1 MKFTI
6 FSSLVVALLG
16 AHTVSAAC
24 CTECGG
30 IFQKCM
36 DDCEADGTSSTVC
49 GKVCYGQGVS
59 HLLVWACC
67 SVSIPDNRIRLTFH
81 FLIDWLCLRL

>member
-6 FSSLVVALLG
+6 FTSLVVALLG

-24 CTECGG
+24 CTECGD

-36 DDCEADGTSSTVC
+36 DDCQADGTSSTVC

-59 HLLVWACC
+59 SALLLGLLP
-67 SVSIPDNRIRLTFH
+67 S
-81 FLIDWLCLRL
+81 